1 MLNPEEYRHLFPH
14 TKLCTFLDHAAVPP
28 QPTPVREAI
37 YECIADDEPRQE
49 VRWEKWMERKRRG
62 LNLISE
68 MINASPEEILFTGN
82 TTRGF
87 IILANGIDWHKGDN
101 IVTTESEFPANHVP
115 WMLLKR
121 LGVETRFAPLRDGRL
136 SIEDIESLMDDN
148 TRLVTVSFVY
158 WLTGFRSNLKIL
170 GQLCKKRGVYLAVDG
185 AQGIGALPLDVRE
198 CQIDFLTTCGFK
210 WLLGPVGSGFFYCRR
225 EAIPRLLPALT
236 GYSGVVSEG
245 GSYNRPPTLVE
256 PLKDARRFEDGS
268 PNVPCIYGLTASVEL
283 LTSVGIDRI
292 ERHLMGLTSQL
303 MDGLE
308 DRGYRLI
315 TPRDRE
321 EERSGIVCFKHDR
334 LSLDDI
340 FERLRASKV
349 MVSLKKDFC
358 IRVSPHFYNNEGDI
372 ERLLEALP

>member
-28 QPTPVREAI
+28 QPTPVREAV
-37 YECIADDEPRQE
+37 YESIAEDELRQE
-49 VRWEKWMERKRRG
+49 VRWQKWMERKKKG
-62 LNLISE
+62 LNLIST

-101 IVTTESEFPANHVP
+101 IVTTEGEFPANVVP

-121 LGVETRFAPLRDGRL
+121 LGVETRFAPHRDGRL
-136 SIEDIESLMDDN
+136 LIEDIENLIDER

-158 WLTGFRSNLKIL
+158 WLTGFRSNLKAL
-170 GQLCKKRGVYLAVDG
+170 GELCRKKGIYLAVDG
-185 AQGIGALPLDVRE
+185 AQGVGAIPIDVQESR
-198 CQIDFLTTCGFK
+198 IDFLTTCGFK
-210 WLLGPVGSGFFYCRR
+210 WLLGPVGSGFFYCRK
-225 EAIPRLLPALT
+225 EIVPKLAPSLT
-236 GYSGVVSEG
+236 GYSGAISEG
-245 GSYNRPPTLVE
+245 GSYMHPPTRVE
-256 PLKDARRFEDGS
+256 PLNDARRFDDGS

-292 ERHLMGLTSQL
+292 ERHLMNLTSHL
-303 MDGLE
+303 IDGLE
-308 DRGYRLI
+308 DLGYDLI
-315 TPRDRE
+315 TPHDRE

-334 LSLDDI
+334 LSLKEI

-349 MVSLKKDFC
+349 MVSLKEGFC
-358 IRVSPHFYNNEGDI
+358 IRVSPHFYNNDKDI
-372 ERLLEALP
+372 ERFLEALP